1 MKQFSLTLYYYSP
14 KSYNFCR
21 TILTLLHPSSITNWT
36 SSVKAD
42 PGFLEEVFEYLKK
55 IPDGDKDW
63 YCDFGGIQVEAHETP
78 ATETLVFMLVDLN
91 GKWKWLIGYFLQ
103 SKSTASVQ
111 AG

>member
-1 MKQFSLTLYYYSP
+1 
-14 KSYNFCR
+14 
-21 TILTLLHPSSITNWT
+21 
-36 SSVKAD
+36 VKAD

-55 IPDGDKDW
+55 IPDGDKDCNLVFNAMSIRKKNIYDEKKDKFLG